1 MGEVAAARLT
11 EGETAAMKS
20 YNKDN
25 VVLARNLR
33 KTMTFPERELWYHF
47 LRGYPIRFQRQKPI
61 GDYIVDFY
69 CARAGLVV
77 ELDGPYH
84 GIDRQMEDD
93 AARTK
98 ALEQMGLYVLRFQ
111 NKDVVRNLYGVTLE
125 IDRVVK
131 ERCEELGTTPQ
142 SLRDSSPDKGSSDSK
157 H

>member
-1 MGEVAAARLT
+1 
-11 EGETAAMKS
+11 MKP

-25 VVLARNLR
+25 VALARILR

-47 LRGYPIRFQRQKPI
+47 LREYPIRFRRQKPI
-61 GDYIVDFY
+61 GEYIVDFY
-69 CARAGLVV
+69 CAKARLVV

-84 GIDRQMEDD
+84 GVEQQMSDD

-111 NKDVVRNLYGVTLE
+111 NKDVVQNLYGVTTE

-131 ERCEELGTTPQ
+131 ERCEELGTTPP
-142 SLRDSSPDKGSSDSK
+142 SV
-157 H
+157 

>member
-1 MGEVAAARLT
+1 
-11 EGETAAMKS
+11 
-20 YNKDN
+20 
-25 VVLARNLR
+25 
-33 KTMTFPERELWYHF
+33 
-47 LRGYPIRFQRQKPI
+47 
-61 GDYIVDFY
+61 
-69 CARAGLVV
+69 
-77 ELDGPYH
+77 
-84 GIDRQMEDD
+84 MEDD

>member
-1 MGEVAAARLT
+1 
-11 EGETAAMKS
+11 
-20 YNKDN
+20 
-25 VVLARNLR
+25 
-33 KTMTFPERELWYHF
+33 MTFPERELWYHF

-125 IDRVVK
+125 IDRVVR
-131 ERCEELGTTPQ
+131 ERCEELRTTPP
-142 SLRDSSPDKGSSDSK
+142 SI
-157 H
+157 